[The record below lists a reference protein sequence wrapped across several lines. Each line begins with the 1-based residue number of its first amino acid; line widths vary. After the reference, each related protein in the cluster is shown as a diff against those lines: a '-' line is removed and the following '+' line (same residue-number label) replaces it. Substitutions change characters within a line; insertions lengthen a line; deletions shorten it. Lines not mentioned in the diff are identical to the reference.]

1 MTKQEQI
8 AELDDGTRTTREI
21 AELVGCSPPY
31 VRAARQR
38 LAGSDVDKR
47 YREKFKQKHGM
58 SRSGWR
64 YRHYP
69 EDRAKR
75 SEYAKHRWANDRED
89 EYQADIVRRME
100 LAANPSKR
108 AAVAATKNQID
119 DLGPLFAG
127 LSEAAE

>member
-75 SEYAKHRWANDRED
+75 SEYAKHRWANDPEFRERHKD
-89 EYQADIVRRME
+89 RLRLWRRQYFEKHGESEWQARARRKQ
-100 LAANPSKR
+100 N
-108 AAVAATKNQID
+108 
-119 DLGPLFAG
+119 
-127 LSEAAE
+127 EAAG